1 MKTLI
6 AAIVLASTIVTT
18 GLAKIDKIQTPGVG
32 PTQWMSELNRS
43 AGCGRT
49 DQTDP
54 DPRIRATL
62 MRDCSYHQ

>member
-1 MKTLI
+1 MKTMI
-6 AAIVLASTIVTT
+6 AAMVLASTIMTS
-18 GLAKIDKIQTPGVG
+18 GLAKIDTIRTPGVG
-32 PTQWMSELNRS
+32 SPQWTSELNRS

>member
-6 AAIVLASTIVTT
+6 AAIVLASTMVTS
-18 GLAKIDKIQTPGVG
+18 GIAKIDKFRTPSVG
-32 PTQWMSELNRS
+32 PTQWTSELNRS
-43 AGCGRT
+43 AGCART

>member
-1 MKTLI
+1 MKTVI
-6 AAIVLASTIVTT
+6 AAIVLASTIVTS
-18 GLAKIDKIQTPGVG
+18 GVAKIDKFRPDVG
-32 PTQWMSELNRS
+32 PAQWARELNRS

-49 DQTDP
+49 DLTDP

>member
-6 AAIVLASTIVTT
+6 ATIVLASTIVTS
-18 GLAKIDKIQTPGVG
+18 GIAKIDKIRTAGVAS
-32 PTQWMSELNRS
+32 TQWTSELNRS

>member
-6 AAIVLASTIVTT
+6 AAIVLASTIVTS
-18 GLAKIDKIQTPGVG
+18 GIAKIDKIRTPGVG
-32 PTQWMSELNRS
+32 PTQWTSEFNRS
-43 AGCGRT
+43 GGCGRT

-62 MRDCSYHQ
+62 MRDCFHHK